1 MITKTLTVGYSTSGR
16 FQFANG
22 EIIPMLRITNRA
34 LHLAGF
40 NVGTKVSVEYG
51 NELITITKI
60 HNYESNINDREPVS
74 CGLSDGC

>member
-40 NVGTKVSVEYG
+40 NVGTKVSEVHLKHEFLEYI
-51 NELITITKI
+51 ITF
-60 HNYESNINDREPVS
+60 
-74 CGLSDGC
+74 